1 VKVGDLVKVVY
12 GGEIALVTRIERSQ
26 AHPEI
31 AWAYLHTGKA
41 YRISKLEIVN
51 ESR

>member
-1 VKVGDLVKVVY
+1 MKVGDLVKVVY
-12 GGEIALVTRIERSQ
+12 DGELALVTRIERSQ

-31 AWAYLHTGKA
+31 AWAYLHTGEA
-41 YRISKLEIVN
+41 FRISKLEIVN